1 MLEKGMQWLGV
12 SRKYKK
18 GQDATFID
26 SAVMNRRMYDYF
38 LGRLMEMCI
47 TRFKYNNLPDSVDER
62 FMEYTLMMDGQ
73 AIWFKDEVMGNLC
86 LQVMLGSKWDIYRVP
101 MMRKAYAVNGYI
113 NKNLNP
119 DNSVIIYNN
128 PLRTNTFPSLEM
140 FAYRLYNIDRAAD
153 INVNAQRT
161 PILIRCTENQ
171 RLTLKNIYM
180 KYDGNQPVI
189 YGDKDLDLS
198 DKFEVLKT
206 DAPFVANEIS
216 EYRVKVW
223 NEALSAL
230 GIASV
235 QNEKQERMLMSEA
248 TSGMGS
254 ILATRIA
261 ALKMREQALH
271 KINKM
276 FGLNITVEFNEGI
289 DTSVALQQQ
298 EAQVEATIAQAEAMA
313 NKANMDVGQ
322 GD

>member
-1 MLEKGMQWLGV
+1 MLEKGMQWLGL
-12 SRKYKK
+12 SKHYKK
-18 GQDATFID
+18 GQDGTFFD
-26 SAVMNRRMYDYF
+26 SAIMNRRMYDYF

-47 TRFKYNNLPDSVDER
+47 TRFKYNGLPDSIDER

-73 AIWFKDEVMGNLC
+73 AIWFNDEVMGNLC

-113 NKNLNP
+113 KKNLNP
-119 DNSVIIYNN
+119 ENSVIIYNN
-128 PLRTNTFPSLEM
+128 PLRTNSFPTLEM

-206 DAPFVANEIS
+206 DAPFVANDIS

-223 NEALSAL
+223 NEALSSL

-276 FGLNITVEFNEGI
+276 FGLNVTVEFNEGI

>member
-1 MLEKGMQWLGV
+1 MLEKGMEWLGL
-12 SRKYKK
+12 SRKHKK
-18 GQDATFID
+18 GQDGTFFD

-47 TRFKYNNLPDSVDER
+47 TRFKYSGLPDSIDER

-73 AIWFKDEVMGNLC
+73 AIWFNDEVMGNLC

-101 MMRKAYAVNGYI
+101 MWRKAYAVNGYI
-113 NKNLNP
+113 NKNLNSE
-119 DNSVIIYNN
+119 NSVIIYNN
-128 PLRTNTFPSLEM
+128 PLRTNTFPTLEM

-235 QNEKQERMLMSEA
+235 QNEKQERMLTSEA

-276 FGLNITVEFNEGI
+276 FGLNVTVEFNEGI